1 MSFRDAT
8 LAEFLERAASD
19 APTPGGGALA
29 AVGGALGAAMVAM
42 TARLTLGRPRYA
54 DVQDAAAELARAADT
69 AWRALLDLADADA
82 AAYERV
88 MAALRLPRGTE
99 AERATRQAA
108 LQQALVAAT
117 QVPAAIAEQCQQVLD
132 LAETAA
138 AITNRNALG
147 DVATGA
153 FLAEAGMRAAAVQ
166 AELNLASIR
175 DVDFTASMAAA
186 LAPRSAGAAE
196 RLDAILATV
205 RRRAQEGT

>member
-1 MSFRDAT
+1 MSFRDLPLAT
-8 LAEFLERAASD
+8 FVERAASD

-29 AVGGALGAAMVAM
+29 AVGGALGAAMIAM

-54 DVQDAAAELARAADT
+54 AVQETAATLVAEADR

-82 AAYERV
+82 DAYERV
-88 MAALRLPRGTE
+88 MAALRLPRATDE
-99 AERATRQAA
+99 ERAARQVA

-117 QVPAAIAEQCQQVLD
+117 QVPAAIAEQCQAVLA

-153 FLAEAGMRAAAVQ
+153 LLAEASMRAAAVQ
-166 AELNLASIR
+166 AELNLAAIE
-175 DVDFTASMAAA
+175 DAAFTASMAAA
-186 LAPRSAGAAE
+186 LAPRAAGAAQQ
-196 RLDAILATV
+196 LTHILATV
-205 RRRAQEGT
+205 RQRAAERA